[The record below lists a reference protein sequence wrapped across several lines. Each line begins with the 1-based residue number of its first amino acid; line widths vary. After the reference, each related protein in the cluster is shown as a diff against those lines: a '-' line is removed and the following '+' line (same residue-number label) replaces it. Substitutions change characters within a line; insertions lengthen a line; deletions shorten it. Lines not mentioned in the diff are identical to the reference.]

1 MDLGAEHFRI
11 SPDCLLP
18 KQYADARA
26 RLAEAE
32 GQGIF
37 GASSSLSLGQSD
49 VFFDCEEGS
58 DDGIGGVARSNG
70 HGSSKFRVRMT
81 GLDVTLLLA
90 QTSTDVLRGSG
101 ASASV
106 HFQARRMS
114 QTWLCDGK
122 CVQLVA
128 EVGTFVTDWNDGN
141 TRDGRGLRVME
152 VQAVDASPSVEI
164 SYTARAESRRD
175 GDGEDIALTVDS
187 LPVAAVLDPGMVNS
201 LSNFFG
207 QIQRQVRPLQPAEGT
222 NGRNTQG
229 RAVPSTSSVH
239 DSHVVV
245 AITLPELTVRVPAD
259 SSAFSSDAYA
269 ALVSSV
275 QNGTS
280 PVGWAAREEIA
291 GEMAPMLVLQVDGVA
306 IRLTLG
312 SSRPQ
317 ETALECAQVA
327 CQLLLPGVR
336 GAREDGSRG
345 LIGLFFLQASRSSAE
360 VPLKLEYGLVKDI
373 KEEGQLNLARPGDA
387 DLNFLHTWEP
397 NDGYVFR
404 QKTK

>member
-1 MDLGAEHFRI
+1 MLKLPHIPR
-11 SPDCLLP
+11 LLP

-26 RLAEAE
+26 RLAEVE
-32 GQGIF
+32 GQGVF
-37 GASSSLSLGQSD
+37 GTSSYLSLGQSD

-58 DDGIGGVARSNG
+58 DDGIGGLARSDG

-90 QTSTDVLRGSG
+90 QECTDVLKGSG

-106 HFQARRMS
+106 HLQARRMS

-122 CVQLVA
+122 RVQVVA
-128 EVGTFVTDWNDGN
+128 EVGTFVTDWRDGN
-141 TRDGRGLRVME
+141 FRDGRGLRVME
-152 VQAVDASPSVEI
+152 VLQAADASPSVEI
-164 SYTARAESRRD
+164 SYIAGAEPRREV
-175 GDGEDIALTVDS
+175 DGEDIALAIDS
-187 LPVAAVLDPGMVNS
+187 LPVAVVLDPGMVNS
-201 LSNFFG
+201 LINFFG
-207 QIQRQVRPLQPAEGT
+207 QIQRQVHSLQPAEGT
-222 NGRNTQG
+222 DGRNSQG
-229 RAVPSTSSVH
+229 RAGPSTSGVR
-239 DSHVVV
+239 DSRVVV
-245 AITLPELTVRVPAD
+245 AITLPELSVRVPAD

-291 GEMAPMLVLQVDGVA
+291 EEVAPMLVLQVDGVA
-306 IRLTLG
+306 IRLALG
-312 SSRPQ
+312 SSKPQ

-327 CQLLLPGVR
+327 CQLLLPGVSS
-336 GAREDGSRG
+336 ARDDGSGG
-345 LIGLFFLQASRSSAE
+345 LIGLYFLQASRSSAE
-360 VPLKLEYGLVKDI
+360 VPLKLEYGLAKDVR
-373 KEEGQLNLARPGDA
+373 KAGQVNLARPGDA

-404 QKTK
+404 